1 MKVHAPPTRIR
12 THTAPGEYAN
22 DFDHFDLVI
31 GMDDANIADL
41 RDLAP
46 PRSPGQDTP
55 RGRLPAP
62 ASRMG
67 PRPALYYE
75 GAEGFELVLDLLED
89 ACLSLLDTF
98 NENSNTIFSRLND
111 SSSSSKSFNR

>member
-1 MKVHAPPTRIR
+1 MPARAPHRAR
-12 THTAPGEYAN
+12 RVREN

-46 PRSPGQDTP
+46 TPEAQARIRRMADYLRQHPGWDHVP
-55 RGRLPAP
+55 DP
-62 ASRMG
+62 
-67 PRPALYYE
+67 YYE

-98 NENSNTIFSRLND
+98 NENSNADFNRLND